1 MKMSIDTEKFKAS
14 MNRRKQMEDIWRV
27 NYQNTELYK
36 GLQDARLG
44 TMHIN
49 QNTCFLKNKKLYTI
63 TTRSPVP
70 STVIVPKTLNLYFI
84 HLEHFYYMY
93 S

>member
-1 MKMSIDTEKFKAS
+1 MKMSIDTEKFKVS

-36 GLQDARLG
+36 GLQD
-44 TMHIN
+44 
-49 QNTCFLKNKKLYTI
+49 TCFLKNKKFYTI

-70 STVIVPKTLNLYFI
+70 STVIVSKTLNLLFL